1 MSARA
6 ARLSALLTLLLTA
19 SALLGQDAKT
29 AQSAGKPPSAADMK
43 RWVEQLG
50 DFHFEVRQQASAK
63 LTAAGLAALPY
74 LQEATASSDPE
85 VVRRA
90 WWIIDGW
97 AGEGKVPALLF
108 KLSDQ
113 SAPVRAAAADQ
124 LGKMG
129 ARAKDAVAA
138 LNDVTAKDSSE
149 IVRTCAREALKTIQ
163 STAELKLEVVD
174 LDSPVAVGHE
184 LRYRIVI
191 SNQGTASAT
200 TARLVVQVPEHI
212 ELGRIDGPN
221 FRQDGQRIV
230 SIPQT
235 LDPGAKL
242 QWDIAGKA
250 VKAGEVPLTVEL
262 LADQLARP
270 ISDTQKTLIVEAPPA
285 PPEVLPEAAKDK

>member
-6 ARLSALLTLLLTA
+6 GRLPALLTLLLTT
-19 SALLGQDAKT
+19 SALFGQDTKP
-29 AQSAGKPPSAADMK
+29 AQPDSKPPTAEALK

-50 DFHFEVRQQASAK
+50 DFHFDVRQKASEK

-74 LQEATASSDPE
+74 LQDATRSSDPE

-97 AGEGKVPALLF
+97 AGEGKIPALLF

-129 ARAKDAVAA
+129 ARAKEAVDA
-138 LNDVTAKDSSE
+138 LNDVTAKDASE

-163 STAELKLEVVD
+163 SSAELKLEVVD
-174 LDSPVAVGHE
+174 LDCPTMVGHE
-184 LRYRIVI
+184 VRYRIVI
-191 SNQGTASAT
+191 SNQGTAAAT
-200 TARLVVQVPEHI
+200 TARMVVTMPEQI
-212 ELGRIDGPN
+212 EVSRIDGPN

-242 QWDIAGKA
+242 QWDIVGKA
-250 VKAGEVPLTVEL
+250 VKAGAVPVTVEL

-270 ISDTQKTLIVEAPPA
+270 LTDTQESLIVEM
-285 PPEVLPEAAKDK
+285 AKDK